1 MHQLSFNRRATLCTG
16 VSIIGEE
23 EIGEETLEK

>member
-1 MHQLSFNRRATLCTG
+1 MHQLRFNRRAILCAG

-23 EIGEETLEK
+23 EIGEETQEK